1 MTIDGKDISTYGLK
15 LLKLE
20 DYYNQPARKRNLS
33 IPAFG
38 VNDLKYESRQA
49 VVKLLGKYDSYNELA
64 TSVSGF
70 ETLLKGA
77 MKHAVIIPGHNLSFT
92 GVAATGYKV
101 AVKRKTVL
109 IELKFIIDELET

>member
-1 MTIDGKDISTYGLK
+1 MTIDGTDISTYGLK

-20 DYYNQPARKRNLS
+20 DYYNQPARKRILS

-38 VNDLKYESRQA
+38 ANDLKYESRQA
-49 VVKLLGKYDSYNELA
+49 VVKLLGKYDSDNDLA
-64 TSVSGF
+64 TAVSGL

-77 MKHAVIIPGHNLSFT
+77 VKHTVIIPGHNLSFT
-92 GVAATGYKV
+92 GVVTGGFKA

-109 IELKFIIDELET
+109 IELKFTIDELET